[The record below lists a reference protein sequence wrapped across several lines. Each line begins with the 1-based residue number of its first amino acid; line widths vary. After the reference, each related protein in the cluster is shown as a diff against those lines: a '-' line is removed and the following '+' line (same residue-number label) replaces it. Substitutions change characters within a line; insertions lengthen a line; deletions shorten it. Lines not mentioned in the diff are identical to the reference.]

1 MEILFASGAVMVGIV
16 IAVVLLILLFVLKA
30 FIYIGRPNEVL
41 VFSGRK
47 QKMADGSDSGVREI
61 RGEWAFQTPYFESM
75 VGRMDLR
82 TIPVNINVQGAYSQG
97 GIALNVH
104 AVANVKVSSQ
114 PVALKN
120 AIERFLGR
128 DPEEIRRVAKETLEG
143 HLRGVLAT
151 LTPEEVN
158 EDRLK
163 FANALVEEAEADFLK
178 LGMTLDTLK
187 ILNVSDE
194 VRYLDSIGRQQIAA
208 VIRDAEIAETTA
220 VSDAKQVEAN
230 AHQRGEV
237 AVQQAR
243 TTVIQRENA
252 LRQLKAE
259 MEAEAKSEDERA
271 LAAAEQARA
280 EAELELQEIR
290 QKLETLRRQADRV
303 LPAEAQQRA
312 EEFKARGQAATI
324 EENGRAMAEV
334 LKMLTTT
341 WLDAGKD
348 AKDIFL
354 IQQLEGVMQTVAER
368 VKGLELDH
376 VTLLDS
382 GDGRA
387 LPQHLASY
395 PRMVR
400 EILDELRASTG
411 IDVTGTLAGR
421 SNRIEGG
428 AR

>member
-1 MEILFASGAVMVGIV
+1 MEIILASGAAVFGIGL
-16 IAVVLLILLFVLKA
+16 AVVLLVLLFVLKA

-47 QKMADGSDSGVREI
+47 QRMADGSESGIREI
-61 RGEWAFQTPYFESM
+61 RGEWALQTPYFESM

-178 LGMTLDTLK
+178 LGLTLDTLK

-208 VIRDAEIAETTA
+208 VIRDAEVAESTA
-220 VSDAKQVEAN
+220 VSDAKRVEAE

-243 TTVIQRENA
+243 TVVIQRENA

-259 MEAEAKSEDERA
+259 LEAEAKSEDERA

-312 EEFKARGQAATI
+312 EEYKARGQAATI

-334 LKMLTTT
+334 LQMMTDT
-341 WLDAGKD
+341 WRSAGKD
-348 AKDIFL
+348 AKDVFL
-354 IQQLEGVMQTVAER
+354 IQQLESVVQTVADR

-382 GDGRA
+382 GDGTA

-411 IDVTGTLAGR
+411 IDVVGTLAGK
-421 SNRIEGG
+421 NGAEGR
-428 AR
+428 A

>member
-1 MEILFASGAVMVGIV
+1 MDFLFNSGAVAVGV
-16 IAVVLLILLFVLKA
+16 GLAVVLLVGLFALKA

-41 VFSGRK
+41 VFSGRN
-47 QKMADGSDSGVREI
+47 QKMADGSASGVREI

-82 TIPVNINVQGAYSQG
+82 TIPVNINVVGAYSQG

-163 FANALVEEAEADFLK
+163 FANALVEEAEADFMK
-178 LGMTLDTLK
+178 LGLTLDTLK

-208 VIRDAEIAETTA
+208 VVRDAEIAESTA

-230 AHQRGEV
+230 EHQRGEV

-259 MEAEAKSEDERA
+259 LEAEAKSEDERA
-271 LAAAEQARA
+271 LAGAEQARA

-334 LKMLTTT
+334 LKMMTAT
-341 WLDAGKD
+341 WLGAGKD

-354 IQQLEGVMQTVAER
+354 IQQLEGVMQTVVER
-368 VKGLELDH
+368 VKGLELEH

-382 GDGRA
+382 GDGKS
-387 LPQHLASY
+387 LPRHLASY
-395 PRMVR
+395 PGMVR
-400 EILDELRASTG
+400 EILDELRLSTG
-411 IDVTGTLAGR
+411 VDVTGTLSGHSSDGR
-421 SNRIEGG
+421 

>member
-1 MEILFASGAVMVGIV
+1 M
-16 IAVVLLILLFVLKA
+16 
-30 FIYIGRPNEVL
+30 
-41 VFSGRK
+41 
-47 QKMADGSDSGVREI
+47 
-61 RGEWAFQTPYFESM
+61 
-75 VGRMDLR
+75 
-82 TIPVNINVQGAYSQG
+82 
-97 GIALNVH
+97 
-104 AVANVKVSSQ
+104 
-114 PVALKN
+114 
-120 AIERFLGR
+120 
-128 DPEEIRRVAKETLEG
+128 
-143 HLRGVLAT
+143 LAT

-163 FANALVEEAEADFLK
+163 FANALVEEAEADFMK
-178 LGMTLDTLK
+178 LGLTLDTLK

-208 VIRDAEIAETTA
+208 VIRDAEIAESTA

-334 LKMLTTT
+334 LRMMTNT
-341 WLDAGKD
+341 WLGAGKD

-354 IQQLEGVMQTVAER
+354 IQQLEGVMQTVVER
-368 VKGLELDH
+368 VKGLELEH

-382 GDGRA
+382 GDGKA
-387 LPQHLASY
+387 LPRHLASY
-395 PRMVR
+395 PGMVR
-400 EILDELRASTG
+400 EILDELRLSTG

-421 SNRIEGG
+421 SNG
-428 AR
+428 AERRA

>member
-1 MEILFASGAVMVGIV
+1 
-16 IAVVLLILLFVLKA
+16 VL
-30 FIYIGRPNEVL
+30 
-41 VFSGRK
+41 
-47 QKMADGSDSGVREI
+47 
-61 RGEWAFQTPYFESM
+61 
-75 VGRMDLR
+75 
-82 TIPVNINVQGAYSQG
+82 SQ
-97 GIALNVH
+97 
-104 AVANVKVSSQ
+104 
-114 PVALKN
+114 
-120 AIERFLGR
+120 
-128 DPEEIRRVAKETLEG
+128 
-143 HLRGVLAT
+143 
-151 LTPEEVN
+151 LTPEAVN
-158 EDRLK
+158 QDK
-163 FANALVEEAEADFLK
+163 IAFAEKLLEEAEHDLTK
-178 LGMTLDTLK
+178 LGLTLDTLK

-220 VSDAKQVEAN
+220 VSDAKQVEASAN
-230 AHQRGEV
+230 QRGQV

-334 LKMLTTT
+334 LQMMTDT
-341 WLDAGKD
+341 WLSAGKD
-348 AKDIFL
+348 AKDVFL
-354 IQQLEGVMQTVAER
+354 IQQLETVVQTVADR
-368 VKGLELDH
+368 VKGLELEH

-382 GDGRA
+382 GDGTA

-400 EILDELRASTG
+400 EILDELHASTG
-411 IDVTGTLAGR
+411 IDVTGTLAGK
-421 SNRIEGG
+421 SNGAEG
-428 AR
+428 RV

>member
-1 MEILFASGAVMVGIV
+1 MELLLASGAAVFGIV
-16 IAVVLLILLFVLKA
+16 LAVVLLVLLFVLKA

-41 VFSGRK
+41 VFSGSK
-47 QKMADGSDSGVREI
+47 QKMADGSESGIREI

-178 LGMTLDTLK
+178 LGLTLDTLK

-220 VSDAKQVEAN
+220 VSDAKQVEASAN
-230 AHQRGEV
+230 QRGQV

-334 LKMLTTT
+334 LQMMTDT
-341 WLDAGKD
+341 WLSAGKD
-348 AKDIFL
+348 AKDVFL
-354 IQQLEGVMQTVAER
+354 IQQLETVVQTVADR

-382 GDGRA
+382 GDGTA

-400 EILDELRASTG
+400 EILDELHASTG
-411 IDVTGTLAGR
+411 IDVTGTLAGK
-421 SNRIEGG
+421 SNGAEGR
-428 AR
+428 A

>member
-1 MEILFASGAVMVGIV
+1 
-16 IAVVLLILLFVLKA
+16 
-30 FIYIGRPNEVL
+30 
-41 VFSGRK
+41 
-47 QKMADGSDSGVREI
+47 
-61 RGEWAFQTPYFESM
+61 
-75 VGRMDLR
+75 MDLR
-82 TIPVNINVQGAYSQG
+82 TIPVNINVVGAYSQG

-178 LGMTLDTLK
+178 LGLTLHTLK

-220 VSDAKQVEAN
+220 VSDAKQVEAS

-259 MEAEAKSEDERA
+259 MEAEAKAEDERA
-271 LAAAEQARA
+271 LAAAGREG
-280 EAELELQEIR
+280 
-290 QKLETLRRQADRV
+290 RRRKC
-303 LPAEAQQRA
+303 R
-312 EEFKARGQAATI
+312 R
-324 EENGRAMAEV
+324 
-334 LKMLTTT
+334 
-341 WLDAGKD
+341 
-348 AKDIFL
+348 
-354 IQQLEGVMQTVAER
+354 
-368 VKGLELDH
+368 
-376 VTLLDS
+376 
-382 GDGRA
+382 
-387 LPQHLASY
+387 
-395 PRMVR
+395 
-400 EILDELRASTG
+400 
-411 IDVTGTLAGR
+411 
-421 SNRIEGG
+421 GG
-428 AR
+428 AGAPPRRSGPGPRGSASSRRPARSSRRCGDKPTA

>member
-1 MEILFASGAVMVGIV
+1 MELLLASGAVAVGIGL
-16 IAVVLLILLFVLKA
+16 AVVLLVLLFVLKA

-41 VFSGRK
+41 VFSGSK
-47 QKMADGSDSGVREI
+47 QKMADGSESGIREI

-82 TIPVNINVQGAYSQG
+82 TIPVNINVVGAYSQG

-178 LGMTLDTLK
+178 LGLTLDTLK

-220 VSDAKQVEAN
+220 VSDAKQVEAS

-334 LKMLTTT
+334 LKMMTDT
-341 WLDAGKD
+341 WLGAGKD

-354 IQQLEGVMQTVAER
+354 IQQLESVMQTVVDR
-368 VKGLELDH
+368 VKGLELEH

-382 GDGRA
+382 GDGTA

-400 EILDELRASTG
+400 EILDEIRASTG
-411 IDVTGTLAGR
+411 IDVTGTLAGK
-421 SNRIEGG
+421 SNGAEGR
-428 AR
+428 A

>member
-1 MEILFASGAVMVGIV
+1 MEILLASGAVVVGIGL
-16 IAVVLLILLFVLKA
+16 AVVLLVLLFVLKA

-41 VFSGRK
+41 VFSGSK
-47 QKMADGSDSGVREI
+47 QKMADGSESGIREI

-82 TIPVNINVQGAYSQG
+82 TIPVNINVVGAYSQG

-178 LGMTLDTLK
+178 LGLTLDTLK

-194 VRYLDSIGRQQIAA
+194 ARYLDSIGRQQIAA

-220 VSDAKQVEAN
+220 VSDAKQVEAS

-324 EENGRAMAEV
+324 EENGRAMAAV
-334 LKMLTTT
+334 LKMMTDT
-341 WLDAGKD
+341 WLGAGKD

-354 IQQLEGVMQTVAER
+354 IQQLESVMQTVVDR
-368 VKGLELDH
+368 VKGLELEH

-382 GDGRA
+382 GDGTA

-400 EILDELRASTG
+400 EILDEIRASTG
-411 IDVTGTLAGR
+411 IDVTGTLAGK
-421 SNRIEGG
+421 SNGAEGR
-428 AR
+428 A

>member
-1 MEILFASGAVMVGIV
+1 MEILFASGAVAVGLAL
-16 IAVVLLILLFVLKA
+16 AVVLLILLFVLKA

-41 VFSGRK
+41 VFSGKK
-47 QKMADGSDSGVREI
+47 QKMADGSETGIREI

-114 PVALKN
+114 AVALKN

-178 LGMTLDTLK
+178 LGLTLDTLK

-208 VIRDAEIAETTA
+208 VIRDAEIAESTA
-220 VSDAKQVEAN
+220 VSDAKRVEAE

-243 TTVIQRENA
+243 TVVIQRENA

-334 LKMLTTT
+334 LQMMTDT
-341 WLDAGKD
+341 WLSAGKD
-348 AKDIFL
+348 AKDVFL
-354 IQQLEGVMQTVAER
+354 IQQLESVVQTVADR

-382 GDGRA
+382 GDGTA

-400 EILDELRASTG
+400 EILDELHASTG
-411 IDVTGTLAGR
+411 IDVTGTLAGK
-421 SNRIEGG
+421 NGAEGR
-428 AR
+428 A

>member
-1 MEILFASGAVMVGIV
+1 MELLLASGAVAVGIGL
-16 IAVVLLILLFVLKA
+16 AVVLLVLLFVLKA

-41 VFSGRK
+41 VFSGSK
-47 QKMADGSDSGVREI
+47 QKMADGSESGIREI

-82 TIPVNINVQGAYSQG
+82 TIPVNINVVGAYSQG

-178 LGMTLDTLK
+178 LGLTLDSLK

-220 VSDAKQVEAN
+220 VSDAKQVEAS

-334 LKMLTTT
+334 LKMMTDT
-341 WLDAGKD
+341 WLGAGKD

-354 IQQLEGVMQTVAER
+354 IQQVESVMQTVVDR
-368 VKGLELDH
+368 VKGLELEH

-382 GDGRA
+382 GDGTA

-400 EILDELRASTG
+400 EILDELHASTG
-411 IDVTGTLAGR
+411 IDVTGTLAGKP
-421 SNRIEGG
+421 NGAEGR
-428 AR
+428 A

>member
-1 MEILFASGAVMVGIV
+1 MEILLASGAVVFGIGL
-16 IAVVLLILLFVLKA
+16 AVVLLILLFVLKA

-47 QKMADGSDSGVREI
+47 QKMADGTDSGVREI

-178 LGMTLDTLK
+178 LGLTLDTLK

-220 VSDAKQVEAN
+220 VSDAKQVEASAN
-230 AHQRGEV
+230 QRGQV

-334 LKMLTTT
+334 LQMMTDT
-341 WLDAGKD
+341 WLSAGKD
-348 AKDIFL
+348 AKDVFL
-354 IQQLEGVMQTVAER
+354 IQQLEGVVQTVADR

-382 GDGRA
+382 GDGTA

-400 EILDELRASTG
+400 EILDEIHASTS
-411 IDVTGTLAGR
+411 IDVTGTLAGK
-421 SNRIEGG
+421 NGAEGR
-428 AR
+428 A

>member
-1 MEILFASGAVMVGIV
+1 MEILFASGAVVVGLV
-16 IAVVLLILLFVLKA
+16 LAVVLLVLLFVLKA

-41 VFSGRK
+41 VFSGSK
-47 QKMADGSDSGVREI
+47 QKMADGSESGIREI

-82 TIPVNINVQGAYSQG
+82 TIPVNINVVGAYSQG

-178 LGMTLDTLK
+178 LGLTLDTLK

-220 VSDAKQVEAN
+220 VSDAKQVEASAN
-230 AHQRGEV
+230 QRGQV

-334 LKMLTTT
+334 LQMMTDT
-341 WLDAGKD
+341 WLSAGKD
-348 AKDIFL
+348 AKDVFL
-354 IQQLEGVMQTVAER
+354 IQQLETVVQTVADR

-382 GDGRA
+382 GDGTA

-400 EILDELRASTG
+400 EILDELHASTG
-411 IDVTGTLAGR
+411 IDVTGTLAGK
-421 SNRIEGG
+421 NGAEGR
-428 AR
+428 A

>member
-1 MEILFASGAVMVGIV
+1 MELLFASGAAVFGIV
-16 IAVVLLILLFVLKA
+16 LAAVLLVLLFVLKA

-41 VFSGRK
+41 VFSGSK
-47 QKMADGSDSGVREI
+47 QKMADGSESGIREI

-178 LGMTLDTLK
+178 LGLTLDTLK

-220 VSDAKQVEAN
+220 VSDAKQVEAS

-334 LKMLTTT
+334 LKMMTNT
-341 WLDAGKD
+341 WLSAGRD

-354 IQQLEGVMQTVAER
+354 IQQLESVMQTVVDR

-382 GDGRA
+382 GDGTA

-400 EILDELRASTG
+400 EILDELHASTG
-411 IDVTGTLAGR
+411 IDVTGTLAGK
-421 SNRIEGG
+421 SNGVEGR
-428 AR
+428 A

>member
-1 MEILFASGAVMVGIV
+1 MELLFASGAVAFGIGL
-16 IAVVLLILLFVLKA
+16 AVVLLILLFVLKA

-41 VFSGRK
+41 VFSGK
-47 QKMADGSDSGVREI
+47 GQKMADGTDTGTREI

-82 TIPVNINVQGAYSQG
+82 TIPVSINVQGAYSQG
-97 GIALNVH
+97 GIPLTVH

-114 PVALKN
+114 PVGLKN

-178 LGMTLDTLK
+178 LGLTLDTLK

-208 VIRDAEIAETTA
+208 VIRDAEVAESTA
-220 VSDAKQVEAN
+220 VAEAKRTEAD

-237 AVQQAR
+237 AVQQAK

-312 EEFKARGQAATI
+312 EEYKARGQAATI

-334 LKMLTTT
+334 LRMMTDT
-341 WLDAGKD
+341 WLSAGKD
-348 AKDIFL
+348 AKDVFL
-354 IQQLEGVMQTVAER
+354 IQQLETVVQTVVDR
-368 VKGLELDH
+368 VKGLELEH

-382 GDGRA
+382 GDGTA

-400 EILDELRASTG
+400 EILDELHASTG
-411 IDVTGTLAGR
+411 IDVTGTLAGT
-421 SNRIEGG
+421 SNGVEGR
-428 AR
+428 A

>member
-1 MEILFASGAVMVGIV
+1 MELLLASGAVAVGIGL
-16 IAVVLLILLFVLKA
+16 AVVLLVLLFVLKA

-41 VFSGRK
+41 VFSGSK
-47 QKMADGSDSGVREI
+47 QKMADGSESGIREI

-82 TIPVNINVQGAYSQG
+82 TIPVNINVVGAYSQG

-178 LGMTLDTLK
+178 LGLTLDTLK

-220 VSDAKQVEAN
+220 VSDAKQVEAS

-324 EENGRAMAEV
+324 EENGRAMALV
-334 LKMLTTT
+334 LKMMTDT
-341 WLDAGKD
+341 WLGAGRD

-354 IQQLEGVMQTVAER
+354 IQQVESVMQTVVDR

-382 GDGRA
+382 GDGMA

-411 IDVTGTLAGR
+411 IDVTGTLAGK
-421 SNRIEGG
+421 SNHAEGR
-428 AR
+428 A

>member
-1 MEILFASGAVMVGIV
+1 MELLLASGAVAVGIGL
-16 IAVVLLILLFVLKA
+16 AVVLLVLLFVLKA

-41 VFSGRK
+41 VFSGSK
-47 QKMADGSDSGVREI
+47 QKMADGSESGIREI

-82 TIPVNINVQGAYSQG
+82 TIPVNINVVGAYSQG

-178 LGMTLDTLK
+178 LGLTLDTLK

-220 VSDAKQVEAN
+220 VSDAKQVEAS

-334 LKMLTTT
+334 LKMMTDT
-341 WLDAGKD
+341 WLGAGKD

-354 IQQLEGVMQTVAER
+354 IQQVESVMQTVVDR
-368 VKGLELDH
+368 VKGLELEH

-382 GDGRA
+382 GDGTA

-400 EILDELRASTG
+400 EILDEIRASTG
-411 IDVTGTLAGR
+411 IDVTGTLAGK
-421 SNRIEGG
+421 SNGAEGR
-428 AR
+428 A

>member
-1 MEILFASGAVMVGIV
+1 MEILLASGAVVVGIGL
-16 IAVVLLILLFVLKA
+16 AVVLLVLLFVLKA

-41 VFSGRK
+41 VFSGSK
-47 QKMADGSDSGVREI
+47 QKMADGSESGIREI

-82 TIPVNINVQGAYSQG
+82 TIPVNINVVGAYSQG
-97 GIALNVH
+97 GIAMNVH

-178 LGMTLDTLK
+178 LGLTLDTLK

-220 VSDAKQVEAN
+220 VSDAKQVEASAN
-230 AHQRGEV
+230 QRGQV

-290 QKLETLRRQADRV
+290 QKLE
-303 LPAEAQQRA
+303 
-312 EEFKARGQAATI
+312 
-324 EENGRAMAEV
+324 
-334 LKMLTTT
+334 
-341 WLDAGKD
+341 
-348 AKDIFL
+348 
-354 IQQLEGVMQTVAER
+354 
-368 VKGLELDH
+368 
-376 VTLLDS
+376 
-382 GDGRA
+382 
-387 LPQHLASY
+387 
-395 PRMVR
+395 
-400 EILDELRASTG
+400 
-411 IDVTGTLAGR
+411 
-421 SNRIEGG
+421 
-428 AR
+428 